1 MRVFIAGATGAV
13 GSRLV
18 PLLVA
23 EGHEVVGTSRSAERL
38 GDIEAAGA
46 KGVVMD
52 GLDAASV
59 RAAVLDARPEVIVH
73 ELTGL
78 GGVTPDLKHFDEG
91 FAATNALRTAGT
103 DHLLAA
109 AREAGVAR
117 FVAQSYTGWPNE
129 RTGGPVKT
137 EEDPIDPTPTAA
149 SRETVAAIRHVEQST
164 TDAGGLVLRYGGLY
178 GPGNAIGT
186 GGEMLAM
193 VQDGKL
199 PLVGGGTGVWSFVHV
214 EDAASATAL
223 AVTRGAPG
231 LYNIVDDD
239 PAPISEWLPELASII
254 GAKPPMHVP
263 ALVAR
268 PLIGEHGVSLMTKVR
283 GSSNAKAKRELG
295 WELRY
300 PSWREGFRTGLRS
313 AEVRRSRTCPGSSI
327 VPRPRAGA
335 SDGTGL
341 PVLPADVLQAEGVM
355 ELGAPTRVASRIRGD
370 RAAVE
375 AAADC
380 WRERPA
386 R

>member
-38 GDIEAAGA
+38 GD
-46 KGVVMD
+46 
-52 GLDAASV
+52 
-59 RAAVLDARPEVIVH
+59 
-73 ELTGL
+73 
-78 GGVTPDLKHFDEG
+78 

-231 LYNIVDDD
+231 IYNIVDDD

-300 PSWREGFRTGLRS
+300 PSWREGFRTGL
-313 AEVRRSRTCPGSSI
+313 G
-327 VPRPRAGA
+327 
-335 SDGTGL
+335 
-341 PVLPADVLQAEGVM
+341 
-355 ELGAPTRVASRIRGD
+355 
-370 RAAVE
+370 
-375 AAADC
+375 
-380 WRERPA
+380 
-386 R
+386 

>member
-52 GLDAASV
+52 GLDAESV
-59 RAAVLDARPEVIVH
+59 RTAVLDARPEVIVH

-78 GGVTPDLKHFDEG
+78 GGVAPDLKHFDEG

-109 AREAGVAR
+109 AREAGVGR
-117 FVAQSYTGWPNE
+117 FIAQSYTGWPNE
-129 RTGGPVKT
+129 RTGGPIKT

-149 SRETVAAIRHVEQST
+149 SRETLAAIRHVEQAT

-186 GGEMLAM
+186 GGELLEM
-193 VQDGKL
+193 VQAGKL

-239 PAPISEWLPELASII
+239 PAQVSEWLPELASII

-300 PSWREGFRTGLRS
+300 PSWRGGFRTGL
-313 AEVRRSRTCPGSSI
+313 G
-327 VPRPRAGA
+327 
-335 SDGTGL
+335 
-341 PVLPADVLQAEGVM
+341 
-355 ELGAPTRVASRIRGD
+355 
-370 RAAVE
+370 
-375 AAADC
+375 
-380 WRERPA
+380 
-386 R
+386 

>member
-59 RAAVLDARPEVIVH
+59 RTAVLDARPEVIVH

-78 GGVTPDLKHFDEG
+78 GGVAPDLKHFDEG

-109 AREAGVAR
+109 AREAGVGR
-117 FVAQSYTGWPNE
+117 FIAQSYTGWPNE

-149 SRETVAAIRHVEQST
+149 SRETLAAIRHVEQAT

-186 GGEMLAM
+186 GGELLEM
-193 VQDGKL
+193 VQAGKL

-239 PAPISEWLPELASII
+239 PAQVSEWLPELASII

-300 PSWREGFRTGLRS
+300 PSWRGGFRTGL
-313 AEVRRSRTCPGSSI
+313 G
-327 VPRPRAGA
+327 
-335 SDGTGL
+335 
-341 PVLPADVLQAEGVM
+341 
-355 ELGAPTRVASRIRGD
+355 
-370 RAAVE
+370 
-375 AAADC
+375 
-380 WRERPA
+380 
-386 R
+386 